1 MTDMHDSPRVVSL
14 SEREYQL
21 MVNGLNSFRSDCIRA
36 EKPVDDINLLL
47 MKVIQAPRKKERRR
61 DGYEAR

>member
-1 MTDMHDSPRVVSL
+1 MGMHESPRIVSL

-21 MVNGLNSFRSDCIRA
+21 MVNGLNSFRSDCIRDK
-36 EKPVDDINLLL
+36 KPTEDINLLL